1 MDYTPSGLGHLSSL
15 TYMDVPG
22 FIRTCAPCVSTI
34 FPIRSSTL
42 TRLCIVFSSEQPSSG
57 GKRASRER
65 RGLQR
70 ERERERETPR
80 CWLQLA
86 GIGCQVPIHPNP
98 SEVSWGKGPLFHWL
112 PGKSGCHSQRENRP
126 PAQPCPTS
134 LDPGEKEGE

>member
-22 FIRTCAPCVSTI
+22 FIRTCALCVSTI

-42 TRLCIVFSSEQPSSG
+42 TRLCIVFSSEQLSSG

-70 ERERERETPR
+70 ERERETERDPKV
-80 CWLQLA
+80 LA
-86 GIGCQVPIHPNP
+86 PAGWYWMSGANT
-98 SEVSWGKGPLFHWL
+98 SKPL
-112 PGKSGCHSQRENRP
+112 
-126 PAQPCPTS
+126 
-134 LDPGEKEGE
+134 